1 MMQSASAINEFNLVV
16 QPIPECT
23 YSKDDRLA
31 INYSSSFAAFQSR
44 PYGPKVSIVIINKK

>member
-44 PYGPKVSIVIINKK
+44 PYGPKVSIVIIN